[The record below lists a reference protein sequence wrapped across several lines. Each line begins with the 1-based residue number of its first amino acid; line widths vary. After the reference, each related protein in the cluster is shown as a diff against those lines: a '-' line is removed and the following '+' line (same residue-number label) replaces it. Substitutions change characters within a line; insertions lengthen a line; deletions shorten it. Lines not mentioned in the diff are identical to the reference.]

1 MTAQRFEYY
10 TPADVLRRRTN
21 RVSDTRKIE
30 ALKMFLPELDGMVGQ
45 NPCFGRFHIGSDRP
59 MCGQHEIRLPKMY
72 IKYRNLKGNM
82 LGFLNQL
89 VVRIKPVRACKR
101 QKQHTFS

>member
-21 RVSDTRKIE
+21 WVSDTRKIE

-45 NPCFGRFHIGSDRP
+45 GPCFGRFHLGSDRQ
-59 MCGQHEIRLPKMY
+59 MCGQHEIQQPKMY

-89 VVRIKPVRACKR
+89 VVLIKPVRAVQETKTT
-101 QKQHTFS
+101 HF